1 MRSDDEPIHTQA
13 WVNEVANGYK
23 NSLFATAKLLLGYKD
38 VNVQTHGR
46 IVDCLESDSTRKLI
60 VCPRGALK
68 SSLGV
73 VAYSIWI
80 LLRNPNAR
88 ILIDSEIYT
97 NSKNFIRE
105 IKAHLETERLTQVF
119 GQFKSDSNWTE
130 GSITIRQRTHPYKE
144 SSITASGVGAVKVG
158 QHFDYIICDDLN
170 SNKNSLTD
178 EGRKKVI
185 AHYRLNLSIL
195 EPTGTMVVIG
205 TRYASDDI
213 LGFILSN
220 ECGIDAFNP
229 DFIIGATDERNDN
242 QGLLDDSGVF
252 DGER

>member
-1 MRSDDEPIHTQA
+1 MRDDDGSSAEEKREYLKDIA
-13 WVNEVANGYK
+13 EGYK
-23 NSLFATAKLLLGYKD
+23 RSLFATSKLLLGYKD
-38 VNVQTHGR
+38 VNVQTHGN
-46 IVDCLESDSTRKLI
+46 IISCLESDSTRKLI

-73 VAYSIWI
+73 VGYSVWI

-105 IKAHLETERLTQVF
+105 IKAHLESERLTQVF

-144 SSITASGVGAVKVG
+144 ASITASGVGAVKVG
-158 QHFDYIICDDLN
+158 QHFDFIICDDLN
-170 SNKNSLTD
+170 SNKNSGTE

-185 AHYRLNLSIL
+185 DHYRLNLSIL
-195 EPTGTMVVIG
+195 EPTGTLVIIG
-205 TRYASDDI
+205 TRYASSDVI
-213 LGFILSN
+213 GYVLEN
-220 ECGIDAFNP
+220 ECGLDSFNP
-229 DFIIGATDERNDN
+229 EFNLGDALGKNAAGI
-242 QGLLDDSGVF
+242 L
-252 DGER
+252 